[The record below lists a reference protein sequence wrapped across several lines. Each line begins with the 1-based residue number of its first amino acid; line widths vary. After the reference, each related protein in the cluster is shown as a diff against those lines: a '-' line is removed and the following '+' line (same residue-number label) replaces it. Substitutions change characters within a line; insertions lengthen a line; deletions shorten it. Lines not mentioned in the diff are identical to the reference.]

1 MFQFLFIDHW
11 IHYHLQLYE
20 GSSWVCVVSNL
31 HCFNLSR
38 LNFSVS
44 LFQADSVP
52 INVDHFQFFLGPT
65 PSAIALG
72 FNHLSSSSLS
82 WVILIIEHLKS
93 GTGQTQIVARQ
104 SFFCIDKQGIL
115 WTVGRRGKC
124 GGSRNLTCWECETQ
138 AKYMRSEVSRVLIL
152 WFLWGFLLSTFLFIL
167 ISSLLLCIGFSQK
180 VCQLASR
187 GFSEIWI
194 ST

>member
-1 MFQFLFIDHW
+1 M
-11 IHYHLQLYE
+11 
-20 GSSWVCVVSNL
+20 CVVSNL

-93 GTGQTQIVARQ
+93 GISLTQIVARQ
-104 SFFCIDKQGIL
+104 SFF
-115 WTVGRRGKC
+115 
-124 GGSRNLTCWECETQ
+124 
-138 AKYMRSEVSRVLIL
+138 A
-152 WFLWGFLLSTFLFIL
+152 L
-167 ISSLLLCIGFSQK
+167 ISKGFCERLEEEGS
-180 VCQLASR
+180 VEEVES
-187 GFSEIWI
+187 
-194 ST
+194 